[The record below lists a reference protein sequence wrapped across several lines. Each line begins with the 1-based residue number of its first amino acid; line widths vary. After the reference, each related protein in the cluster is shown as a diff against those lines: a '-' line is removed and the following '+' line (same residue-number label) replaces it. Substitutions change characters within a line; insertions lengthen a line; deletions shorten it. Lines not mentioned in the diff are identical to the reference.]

1 MRCLRSLHR
10 RAPANAQS
18 ASELDILLLDGNT
31 LGVDGAHIRIMEE
44 IDQKGLGGLLQR
56 SNGLTLPPERLLSRI
71 RDRDCNFAD
80 LDGMGQSPVLM

>member
-1 MRCLRSLHR
+1 MQCLRSLHR

-31 LGVDGAHIRIMEE
+31 LSVDGAHIRIMEE
-44 IDQKGLGGLLQR
+44 IDQEGLGGLLQR
-56 SNGLTLPPERLLSRI
+56 SNGLTLPPERLLSRV

-80 LDGMGQSPVLM
+80 LDGIS